1 MSLRFV
7 VCIEAGRLEHEALL
21 LCRSLRRF
29 GGRLAESPVAAYRP
43 RRGQPLTGETR
54 AALAELGVELI
65 EEEINAEHA
74 FHPIANKVHAAAHA
88 EREFGEESLAVL
100 DSDAVILGEPDLLE
114 LGAATDAAA
123 APVGKVSE
131 GTTGPDHDNE
141 PYWQGLYELAGV
153 TDPPWI
159 ETALRGARARGYW
172 NSGLVAARREAGVL
186 GEWLELFRRLLDEER
201 LPPSG
206 RIDNL
211 DQIALA
217 LVLSRRPHRVATL
230 PWPYNY
236 RITRRGRYRRAAGS
250 AELAELVHVHYM
262 RSFYVEGFLERLEPP
277 IDPADERYTWLAE
290 RLPLEP
296 RVRLDDDRPLS
307 SRRIR
312 RALRGDLR
320 RQAVERPG
328 DDREGR

>member
-1 MSLRFV
+1 MSLRLV
-7 VCIEAGRLEHEALL
+7 VCVEAGRLEGEALL

-29 GGRLAESPVAAYRP
+29 GGRLAESPISAYRP
-43 RRGQPLTGETR
+43 REGQPLETSTR

-65 EEEINAEHA
+65 EDELNVEHA
-74 FHPIANKVHAAAHA
+74 FHPIANKLHAAAHA
-88 EREFGEESLAVL
+88 ERTFAEESIAVL
-100 DSDAVILGEPDLLE
+100 DSDAVFLGEPDRLE
-114 LGAATDAAA
+114 LGLGTDAAA

-131 GTTGPDHDNE
+131 GTTGPGHDNE
-141 PYWQGLYELAGV
+141 AYWQELYALAGV

-159 ETALRGARARGYW
+159 ETALRRTRARGYW
-172 NSGLVAARREAGVL
+172 NSGLVAARRDSGVL
-186 GEWLELFRRLLDEER
+186 GEWLELFARLLEDGR

-217 LVLSRRPHRVATL
+217 LVLSRRPERVATL

-236 RITRRGRYRRAAGS
+236 RITRRGRYRGAGGES
-250 AELAELVHVHYM
+250 DLADLVHVHYM

-277 IDPADERYTWLAE
+277 VDPASDRYSWLRE

-296 RVRLDDDRPLS
+296 RVQLDDDQPLS

-320 RQAVERPG
+320 RRAVEKPDG
-328 DDREGR
+328 

>member
-186 GEWLELFRRLLDEER
+186 GEWVELFRRLLDEER

-217 LVLSRRPHRVATL
+217 LVLSRRPDRVATL

-236 RITRRGRYRRAAGS
+236 RITRRGRYRGAAGS

-320 RQAVERPG
+320 RQAVEWPG

>member
-7 VCIEAGRLEHEALL
+7 LCVEAGRLEGEALL
-21 LCRSLRRF
+21 LCRSVRRF
-29 GGRLAESPVAAYRP
+29 GGRLADSPIAAYRP

-54 AALAELGVELI
+54 AALGALGVELI
-65 EEEINAEHA
+65 EEEINLEHA

-88 EREFGEESLAVL
+88 EREFGEGSLAVL
-100 DSDAVILGEPDLLE
+100 DSDSVILGEPDRLE
-114 LGAATDAAA
+114 LGPDADAAA

-131 GTTGPDHDNE
+131 GTTGPDHENE
-141 PYWQGLYELAGV
+141 PYWQGLYRLAGV
-153 TDPPWI
+153 GDPPWI
-159 ETALRGARARGYW
+159 ETALRGTRARGYW
-172 NSGLVAARREAGVL
+172 NSGLVVARRDAGVL
-186 GEWLELFRRLLDEER
+186 AEWLELFRRLLDEER

-217 LVLSRRPHRVATL
+217 LVLSRRPERVATL

-236 RITRRGRYRRAAGS
+236 RITRRGRYRGAAGN

-277 IDPADERYTWLAE
+277 IDSGDARYSWLAE

-296 RVRLDDDRPLS
+296 RIRLDDDEPLS

-320 RQAVERPG
+320 RRAVERPP
-328 DDREGR
+328 EN